1 MIQKGAF
8 SVAQKQKKKLPWQ
21 QWLMTAFALGVG
33 VCCGLLISAYLDR
46 MEGIHV
52 AWSLLLLLAGMWV
65 AVFLHILLHEG
76 GHLIFGLL
84 TGYRFSSFRVGSLML
99 IRTGG
104 KLRLKW
110 YSLVGTGGQCLME
123 PPEMVD
129 GKLPVVLFNLG
140 GVILDLAGCL
150 LWLGLYLA
158 LRGKP
163 VEMLFLVALILG
175 LLQAITNGLP
185 LQLPMLNNDGRNAL
199 SLSKNPQ
206 AQWAFWVQLK
216 VAALQTQGIGLK
228 DMPAEW
234 FALPENADLKN
245 PMTVVIE
252 ALRTGRLMEEKRFAE
267 AEAAIEKL
275 LTGNTGL
282 SGINRNLL
290 LCDRMY
296 LQWLRDPTLHP
307 EDVFCQPAFQKFL
320 KQMKNSPTALR
331 VWYTHTLLRQ
341 RNPKEAE
348 KYRIKLDKISKTYPY
363 AGDVQLERQL
373 MDIARQ
379 RSEEQA

>member
-1 MIQKGAF
+1 M
-8 SVAQKQKKKLPWQ
+8 AQKQKKKLPWQ
-21 QWLMTAFALGVG
+21 QWLVTAFALGVG
-33 VCCGLLISAYLDR
+33 ACCGLVFSAYLDR
-46 MEGIHV
+46 MEGIHI
-52 AWSLLLLLAGMWV
+52 AWSLLLLLAGVWA

-110 YSLVGTGGQCLME
+110 YSLAGTGGQCLME

-140 GVILDLAGCL
+140 GVILDLAGCV

-158 LRGKP
+158 LRGSL
-163 VEMLFLVALILG
+163 VEVLFLVALILG
-175 LLQAITNGLP
+175 LLQAITNGVP
-185 LQLPMLNNDGRNAL
+185 LQLSMVNNDGRNAL
-199 SLSKNPQ
+199 ALSRNPQ
-206 AQWAFWVQLK
+206 AQRAFWVQLK
-216 VAALQTQGIGLK
+216 VAALQTQGAALK
-228 DMPAEW
+228 EMPAEW
-234 FALPENADLKN
+234 FVLPENADLKN

-267 AEAAIEKL
+267 AEVAIEKL
-275 LTGNTGL
+275 LNGDTGL

-307 EDVFCQPAFQKFL
+307 EDAFRQTAFQKFL
-320 KQMKNSPTALR
+320 KQMKNSPTVLR

-341 RNPKEAE
+341 QNPKEAE
-348 KYRIKLDKISKTYPY
+348 KYRVKLEKISKTYPY
-363 AGDVQLERQL
+363 AGDILQERQL
-373 MDIARQ
+373 MEIARQ
-379 RSEEQA
+379 RNEEQA